1 MFRFYVFQWIYLYLN
16 SLRTII
22 LASIQ
27 NMQRTGLNW
36 PFLHRDL
43 AIANVTCTCNKSQYM
58 HESENV
64 NIKLTKYANQL
75 NKRPMGSIIKITV
88 T

>member
-1 MFRFYVFQWIYLYLN
+1 MFRFYMFQWIYLYLKLPKDHYLGIH
-16 SLRTII
+16 SKH
-22 LASIQ
+22 AK
-27 NMQRTGLNW
+27 NW
-36 PFLHRDL
+36 YEL
-43 AIANVTCTCNKSQYM
+43 AIFTQRSGNCNCYLYLQLVSIY
-58 HESENV
+58 ESENV

>member
-1 MFRFYVFQWIYLYLN
+1 MCFNGFIYILTP
-16 SLRTII
+16 LRTII

>member
-1 MFRFYVFQWIYLYLN
+1 M
-16 SLRTII
+16 
-22 LASIQ
+22 ASIQ

-75 NKRPMGSIIKITV
+75 NKIEAHGQHYQDNCHLRIQISRNLF
-88 T
+88 